1 MIKIKEKN
9 YKSDFDAIL
18 HLYRCRKDD
27 SGEEVREEVDFPPY
41 DWTARFYAG
50 TDKAN
55 PYVAS
60 CIGGVCTNCFNDNGR
75 IHVVFNGHRM
85 GLGRVSVEFTAQIP
99 DAIYPDGLRQE
110 VRPQP
115 LDVELVNGPGDCGCD
130 IDLAVVLPYAVV
142 TAYESA
148 VQAGFAGTAEEYYA
162 GLSLLPALSAATSD
176 LAAAKAEVAA
186 ALRLHGVD
194 AADTDSLHDMADKV
208 ARLPLAVPGEEG
220 VVDHGWRGLGV
231 PDLLNALRNN
241 TRPADYPYMWAAATP
256 QQEVPLAGAD
266 AYLCS
271 DGFFITEQGV
281 THTFAD
287 PTRENWVIYYNRD
300 RRYTVANTIGYVT
313 GICVLSGT
321 PSYSLADR
329 TGYTTVG
336 PVHSYTDDLPGDGEV
351 TDINLDAPGVT
362 SIYLRGVRRCVGAS
376 HICNN
381 VAILA
386 GAVAMPD
393 LEEIESGN
401 TRFLD
406 RANVRAV
413 DLPKLSR
420 TANTSI
426 LHDTH
431 GITQLVLPAL
441 TYTLSTHVAYYCA
454 HLQSAS
460 FPKLA
465 EHIGGGALFY
475 QCAALE
481 EVDLSRLRNIG
492 GYQCYI
498 CNLCDKVQSITL
510 PALEQMGVG
519 AIVTNSSG
527 IRRIDLPR
535 LRDYGMSRGD
545 HGVLWNCNI
554 NHDVDIYMPAVER
567 SVDIDTGR
575 PWQTY
580 LVCGITGTG
589 GVHLRLGT
597 QQDADL
603 NIAATYHSGAT
614 RSMIHL
620 HVAPG
625 FRSSLPVAYTYAGTT
640 REELLD
646 LIANLADNTG
656 HTTHTITL
664 GATLLGL
671 LTDDEIALATA
682 KNYTLS

>member
-194 AADTDSLHDMADKV
+194 VADTDSLHDMADKV
-208 ARLPLAVPGEEG
+208 AHLRLAVPGEPG

-287 PTRENWVIYYNRD
+287 PTRENWVIYYNRG

-376 HICNN
+376 HICDN

-386 GAVAMPD
+386 GAVVLPD
-393 LEEIESGN
+393 LEEIDVANNCWIRSGN
-401 TRFLD
+401 IRMLSMP
-406 RANVRAV
+406 A
-413 DLPKLSR
+413 LSR
-420 TANTSI
+420 LTASSLLSSANKVTELS
-426 LHDTH
+426 
-431 GITQLVLPAL
+431 LPAL
-441 TYTLSTHVAYYCA
+441 SVVYNTNVAISCPS
-454 HLQSAS
+454 LRRAS
-460 FPKLA
+460 LPALA
-465 EHIGGGALFY
+465 EFTGGTAMFDS
-475 QCAALE
+475 CAALAD
-481 EVDLSRLRNIG
+481 VDLSGLRNID
-492 GYQCYI
+492 GY
-498 CNLCDKVQSITL
+498 LCSLFNYTPGPTTISL
-510 PALEQMGVG
+510 PSLERYGVA
-519 AIVTNSSG
+519 AIFRGTSNV
-527 IRRIDLPR
+527 RRIDLPR
-535 LRDYGMSRGD
+535 LRDYGQARGD
-545 HGVLWNCNI
+545 HGLLWGGVYD
-554 NHDVDIYMPAVER
+554 HDVDIYMPAVVR
-567 SVDIDTGR
+567 SLN
-575 PWQTY
+575 Y
-580 LVCGITGTG
+580 LGYPALTALICGITGSG
-589 GVHLRLGT
+589 SIHVHFGA